1 MSANELAGTRASEL
15 RAKSDAD
22 LVEEA
27 KSVARRLFQSR
38 MKNFTNQLD
47 NTAGLKAGRR
57 EIARVKTVL
66 RERALAGQA
75 QQATKGE
82 AK

>member
-1 MSANELAGTRASEL
+1 MSAGKTRTSEL
-15 RAKSDAD
+15 RGKSDVD
-22 LVEEA
+22 LAAEA
-27 KSVARRLFQSR
+27 KSVARGLFQSR

-47 NTAGLKAGRR
+47 NTAGLKVARR

-66 RERALAGQA
+66 RERAIAGEKKA
-75 QQATKGE
+75 E

>member
-1 MSANELAGTRASEL
+1 MSANKTPAADL
-15 RAKSDAD
+15 RGKSDAD
-22 LVEEA
+22 LVEQG
-27 KSVARRLFQSR
+27 KSVARGLFQSR

-47 NTAGLKAGRR
+47 NTAGLKAARR

-66 RERALAGQA
+66 RERALAA
-75 QQATKGE
+75 KGG